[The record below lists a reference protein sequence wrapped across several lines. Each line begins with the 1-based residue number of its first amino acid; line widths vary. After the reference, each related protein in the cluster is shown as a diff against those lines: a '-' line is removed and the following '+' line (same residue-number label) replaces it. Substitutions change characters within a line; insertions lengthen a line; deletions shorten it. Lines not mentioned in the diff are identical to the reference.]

1 MTKHVTWFPAQGG
14 GMGGTPDF
22 KWQGWSNGGKN
33 KTPQEIP
40 SASNKTSQNPWTKI
54 QPPKTPTPNFQG
66 IKISRSGRNTGNIT
80 NLQIVLNT
88 PKYPTHI
95 KLPQK
100 YLPKYSCPKEI
111 PKSKILNPRK
121 SFDHPCHLKS
131 GVPPPPRFP
140 AFVIFINGRSLTW
153 YQTFT
158 KKEHYIILTRSR
170 NTEMNPLFRTSGNKA
185 FFVNVIHKDSS
196 RQCYYKTSTTEE
208 PSLFTNLTVTPL

>member
-1 MTKHVTWFPAQGG
+1 M
-14 GMGGTPDF
+14 GMCTCEGRILILSISFIWHKNDKTCYLVPCPGWGEGGTPDF

-40 SASNKTSQNPWTKI
+40 SASNKTPQNPWTKM
-54 QPPKTPTPNFQG
+54 QPPKTLTPNFQG
-66 IKISRSGRNTGNIT
+66 IKISRSGRNTGTIT

-131 GVPPPPRFP
+131 GVPPPPVPCLCNF
-140 AFVIFINGRSLTW
+140 
-153 YQTFT
+153 
-158 KKEHYIILTRSR
+158 H
-170 NTEMNPLFRTSGNKA
+170 
-185 FFVNVIHKDSS
+185 
-196 RQCYYKTSTTEE
+196 
-208 PSLFTNLTVTPL
+208 

>member
-40 SASNKTSQNPWTKI
+40 SASNKTPQNPWTKI

-66 IKISRSGRNTGNIT
+66 IKISRSGRNTWTIT

-88 PKYPTHI
+88 PKYPIHI

-131 GVPPPPRFP
+131 GVPPPPFP
-140 AFVIFINGRSLTW
+140 AYIIFINGRSLTW